1 MERPLS
7 SAVLK
12 RDLDPLIVG
21 PEVYRSIIKIRTV
34 ILGMVLPIFTITY
47 KLLGLPSALIALAL
61 TITAYFTSPSLY
73 RSIMASELDRE
84 IVALLLYILPFSWS
98 PRSVAD
104 VFASLASWKK
114 APFKW
119 SSKEA
124 LRLTT
129 LLNMGKDPLSALG
142 RLAETTPSKKLKEV
156 LEIIVDT
163 SRAGISKERTIES
176 LASTTVEEI
185 RSSWKNYTELAQ
197 IAAESSIALMLSIAV
212 IVPIASMAGSALW
225 LLQLP
230 LLISIVFTVL
240 LLVYQPTLGL
250 NYSSSWIRFVPL
262 VLVLVTT
269 ALLNENILYSIAL
282 LALFSIAIEVLWR
295 RRSLNFKRA
304 LGNFRRAVDK
314 ARLGL
319 PIVEELE
326 KSRPLLGDVIS
337 AMVEAVKVAGTV
349 GVWRIMDKVYGALR
363 EAIRSAS
370 EARSSSYILMAVSIM
385 APAMALYIVKAILSI
400 GNGSPM
406 AIGMEG
412 MSLEATKWILLSTPL
427 SVMPASVLH
436 RPRMPSLVPSLIAM
450 LVSLLVIAKLALIP
464 L

>member
-1 MERPLS
+1 MERDLS
-7 SAVLK
+7 NLLLK
-12 RDLDPLIVG
+12 KDLDPLIVG
-21 PEVYRSIIKIRTV
+21 PEIYRSIVKIRIV
-34 ILGMVLPIFTITY
+34 ILGMIFPVFLTTY
-47 KLLGLPSALIALAL
+47 KVLGLPLALIALAL
-61 TITAYFTSPSLY
+61 TITVYFTSPSLY
-73 RSIMASELDRE
+73 RSFIASELDRE

-104 VFASLASWKK
+104 VFAGLASWKR

-129 LLNMGKDPLSALG
+129 ILNMGKDPLSALAK
-142 RLAETTPSKKLKEV
+142 LAETTPSKKLKET

-212 IVPIASMAGSALW
+212 IVPIASMAGNALW

-230 LLISIVFTVL
+230 LLISAIFTLVL
-240 LLVYQPTLGL
+240 LTYQPMLGL
-250 NYSSSWIRFVPL
+250 NYSGTWIRFIPLIL
-262 VLVLVTT
+262 VLITT
-269 ALLNENILYSIAL
+269 ALLNVNVIYSIVL
-282 LALFSIAIEVLWR
+282 LVIFSILIEVLWR
-295 RRSLNFKRA
+295 RRSLNFRRA
-304 LGNFRRAVDK
+304 LNNFRRAVDK

-326 KSRPLLGDVIS
+326 RSRPLLGDVIS

-370 EARSSSYILMAVSIM
+370 EARSSSYILMIISIM
-385 APAMALYIVKAILSI
+385 VPAMALYIVKAILSI
-400 GNGSPM
+400 GKGSPM
-406 AIGMEG
+406 VLGIEG

-436 RPRMPSLVPSLIAM
+436 RPRMPSLIPSLIAT
-450 LVSLLVIAKLALIP
+450 LVSLLIIANLALIP